1 MRLTVVLGE
10 WLDAPIDADLAV
22 AIEADRLGY
31 EQVWIGEA
39 AKLDAPTMASTIV
52 ARTTRIEPVLGPLA
66 VTVRSPVQIALAAAT
81 VSATGRRTHIA
92 LGTSSDVVARW
103 HGRTRAGA
111 ATLLE
116 QGVRDVR
123 ILIDGGRVNGFRLRE
138 PLPEATLTVA
148 AFGPRAAAAAASA
161 DRMVLNMVTTAT
173 ATRLAA
179 LHPNTAVWLA
189 AAVDPT
195 DPERQWLSNGYV
207 GYLPA
212 PGYGEMFAEAGFGD
226 LVEFARSRPHP
237 KELAARIPDD
247 LVESVALIGD
257 ETTVRR
263 RIDEY
268 GAAGITEI
276 GVVVPSLDRPSGRRT
291 LEALRPVDRP

>member
-10 WLDAPIDADLAV
+10 WLDAPIGADLAV

-39 AKLDAPTMASTIV
+39 AKLDAPAMAATIV
-52 ARTTRIEPVLGPLA
+52 ARTTHIEPVLGPLA
-66 VTVRSPVQIALAAAT
+66 VTVRSPVQIALAAST
-81 VSATGRRTHIA
+81 VAAAGRRTHVA

-103 HGRTRAGA
+103 HGRVRAGA
-111 ATLLE
+111 AATLE
-116 QGVRDVR
+116 QSTRDVR
-123 ILIDGGRVNGFRLRE
+123 TLIDGGRVNGFRLRE
-138 PLPEATLTVA
+138 PLPDTTLTVA
-148 AFGPRAAAAAASA
+148 AFGPRAAAAAANA

-179 LHPNTAVWLA
+179 LHHDTAVWLA
-189 AAVDPT
+189 AAIDPT
-195 DPERQWLSNGYV
+195 DEERQWLSNGYV

-212 PGYGEMFAEAGFGD
+212 PGYGEMFAGAGFGD

-247 LVESVALIGD
+247 LVDAVALIGE

-268 GAAGITEI
+268 AAAGIAEI
-276 GVVVPSLDRPSGRRT
+276 GLVVPSLEQPMGRRT
-291 LEALRPVDRP
+291 LEALAPV